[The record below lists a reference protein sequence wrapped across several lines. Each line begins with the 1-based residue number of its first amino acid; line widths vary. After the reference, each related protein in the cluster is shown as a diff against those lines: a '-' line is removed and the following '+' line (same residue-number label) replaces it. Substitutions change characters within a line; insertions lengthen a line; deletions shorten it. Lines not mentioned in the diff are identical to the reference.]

1 MPWAFWKRQA
11 FSVGAAKKSWE
22 SPGSEAAWATQKELP
37 GSATTK
43 RHWRPV
49 GVRCWH
55 RSGVK
60 SELGDFCVILILAS
74 GSLKLEVGGLIPHTP
89 GCFGKRVRKALKTK
103 DGRSEKSSKR
113 VQECASD
120 WRERR

>member
-22 SPGSEAAWATQKELP
+22 SPGSDAAWAAQKELP
-37 GSATTK
+37 GSATTE

-60 SELGDFCVILILAS
+60 SELGDFCVILILDL
-74 GSLKLEVGGLIPHTP
+74 GMGRPHTP
-89 GCFGKRVRKALKTK
+89 GCFGKRVRKALKAK
-103 DGRSEKSSKR
+103 DGRSKKSGKS
-113 VQECASD
+113 VQECARD
-120 WRERR
+120 WRERG